1 MTKCSQFDKKV
12 SDMRPL
18 YDIRIEFKADEEQN
32 SFTIECYRN
41 GKLVYSEMM
50 EVSIYMKMCM
60 YENPVHKIVSF
71 LNPHSFNTEECRDS
85 DRNVK
90 KHFNPFGVW
99 FLKLFGKYKK
109 LSI

>member
-1 MTKCSQFDKKV
+1 MTKCSQIDKKV
-12 SDMRPL
+12 SNMEL
-18 YDIRIEFKADEEQN
+18 LEDIRIEFKADEEDN
-32 SFTIECYRN
+32 SFLIECHRN

-50 EVSIYMKMCM
+50 EASIYMKICM
-60 YENPVHKIVSF
+60 RENPVHKVISF
-71 LNPHSFNTEECRDS
+71 LNPHSFDTKERRDG